1 MVFQQNEFDVL
12 EKVMVCPPT
21 YMRITNVINET
32 QKFYKDENIDV
43 EIANRQHE
51 QFVRTLEEH
60 GVKVLSIDP
69 KEELNEQVFTRDIGF
84 TIGDTV
90 YISKMGGSEIREHE
104 VELLEEFLKN
114 RNFNYMKLTTP
125 SIEGGDVVLAGDRVW
140 IGISERTTYQ
150 AVDALQEIIQDRKL
164 MPIPISED
172 ILHLDCAFN
181 LLSEKEGL
189 IYTSAFKQRELDR
202 LMEMYDLIE
211 VSDDEQ
217 FTLGTN
223 VFSIGNKTVI
233 SLPENKNVNSEL
245 RARGYQVIEVEF
257 SEVIKSG
264 GAFRCCT
271 LPIRRTNR

>member
-84 TIGDTV
+84 TIDDTV
-90 YISKMGGSEIREHE
+90 YISKMGSEIREHE

-257 SEVIKSG
+257 SEIIKSG

>member
-1 MVFQQNEFDVL
+1 
-12 EKVMVCPPT
+12 MVCPPT

-90 YISKMGGSEIREHE
+90 YISKMGSEIREHE

-257 SEVIKSG
+257 SEIIKSG

>member
-84 TIGDTV
+84 TIDDTV
-90 YISKMGGSEIREHE
+90 YISKMGSEIREHE

-233 SLPENKNVNSEL
+233 SLPENKKVNSEL

-257 SEVIKSG
+257 SEIIKSG